1 MNKVRIT
8 ADAVLAI
15 IRGIFEDEEVNIQID
30 DPEAPENW
38 KGKTV
43 SEILNVEYYTYKHRP
58 KSTQDAIKAIL
69 AEKGQTDELG
79 ALNCAFGLL
88 TVETIERLFSKDV
101 DMVVLGAKLQYYIQ
115 TEKIKLLEY
124 LIEDSNIATSGLRIP
139 VQFGEE
145 ARKAVVFFD
154 RPLVSDIQT
163 AAPFGETANVDVDI
177 AILLYPDVVSYSD
190 YTVSITFT
198 NAEGNEQTCAIPLS
212 SFSAVDTMTQE
223 AVPYINNASKVG
235 NINLS
240 CANSFVLIFDGY
252 TNPFIDYITDKALR
266 AESIRDNN
274 ERFTLHIARGEKTYD
289 HTVIVKDHQITVNAD
304 TGNETHTLSLT
315 ARGLVNGTS

>member
-15 IRGIFEDEEVNIQID
+15 IRGIFEDEDVNIVID
-30 DPEAPENW
+30 DPEAPEGWN
-38 KGKTV
+38 GKTV

-58 KSTQDAIKAIL
+58 KSTQEAIKAIL
-69 AEKGQTDELG
+69 AEKGQTNELE
-79 ALNCAFGLL
+79 ALNCAYGLL

-139 VQFGEE
+139 VQFGTET
-145 ARKAVVFFD
+145 RKAVVFFD

-163 AAPFGETANVDVDI
+163 AAPFGEMANVDVDI

-190 YTVSITFT
+190 YTVNIGFT
-198 NAEGNEQTCAIPLS
+198 ENGEAKSADVPLS
-212 SFSAVDTMTQE
+212 SFSVAETMTQDAAPAIGARE
-223 AVPYINNASKVG
+223 SVG

-240 CANSFVLIFDGY
+240 RATSFVLVFEGY
-252 TNPFIDYITDKALR
+252 NNAFINYITQKALT
-266 AESIRDNN
+266 ANAADNN
-274 ERFTLHIARGEKTYD
+274 EPFTLSVTRAGKTYT
-289 HTVIVKDHQITVNAD
+289 HTVVVKDHQITTNAD
-304 TGNETHTLSLT
+304 TGNETHTLSFVK
-315 ARGLVNGTS
+315 RGLKNGTA

>member
-15 IRGIFEDEEVNIQID
+15 IRGIFEDEDVNIVID
-30 DPEAPENW
+30 DPEAPEGWN
-38 KGKTV
+38 GKTV

-58 KSTQDAIKAIL
+58 KSTQEAIKAIL
-69 AEKGQTDELG
+69 AEKGQTNELE
-79 ALNCAFGLL
+79 ALNCAYGLL

-139 VQFGEE
+139 VQFGTET
-145 ARKAVVFFD
+145 RKAVVFFD

-163 AAPFGETANVDVDI
+163 AAPFGEMANVDVDI

-190 YTVSITFT
+190 YTINIGFT
-198 NAEGNEQTCAIPLS
+198 DNGVEKSADVPLS
-212 SFSAVDTMTQE
+212 SFSAAETMTQD
-223 AVPYINNASKVG
+223 AVPSIKARESVG
-235 NINLS
+235 QINLS
-240 CANSFVLIFDGY
+240 RATSFVLVFEGY
-252 TNPFIDYITDKALR
+252 NNDFINYITDKALTPN
-266 AESIRDNN
+266 STDNN
-274 ERFTLHIARGEKTYD
+274 EPLTLKITRSVKTYT
-289 HTVIVKDHQITVNAD
+289 HSVIVKDHQITVNAD
-304 TGNETHTLSLT
+304 TGNETHTLTLVK
-315 ARGLVNGTS
+315 RGMKNGTT